1 MAEHIAIVF
10 ESIYHFSKGGA
21 EKRLFEIAKGLV
33 AKGYKVSWF
42 GFNYWQGDSPLIVD
56 GINLYG
62 VMPYQSMRGTNG
74 GRRGVLGVLKYCFAL
89 FRYKFPNDVD
99 FILAGQAPLVHIL
112 VLKLKTMFRPVPII
126 VDCWEVWHDHW
137 LDYYG
142 SFKGRAGI
150 LVEKLVFS
158 AADHLIAISDHTV
171 KELALYD
178 IPKEKI
184 SLAHNGVSYERI
196 LSLKPSEIRS
206 DIIYFGRLVKH
217 KNVDVLI
224 KAVDILRRR
233 FPDIKVFILGGG
245 PEEVRLKKLANDLG
259 LTDTIKFWGVIE
271 NHDDALRLLKASK
284 ISIIPSTSEGGGC
297 IALFEANACGL
308 PVIAV
313 RHEQG
318 IDFNLIIDGVN
329 GYWVQNLSETLIAGK
344 AVELLANP
352 QLLEKM
358 KSLSTEQMKK
368 HDWVS
373 IVKVYDNLFL
383 HYSMR
388 KC

>member
-1 MAEHIAIVF
+1 MAKHVAIVF

-21 EKRLFEIAKGLV
+21 EKRLYEIAKGLV
-33 AKGYKVSWF
+33 ANGYKVSWF
-42 GFNYWQGDSPLIVD
+42 GYNYWQGRSPLIID

-62 VMPYQSMRGTNG
+62 VMPYESMRGSDG
-74 GRRGVLGVLKYCFAL
+74 GRRGLFRVLKYCFAL
-89 FRYKFPNDVD
+89 LRYKFPNDVD
-99 FILAGQAPLVHIL
+99 FMLAGQAPLIHIL
-112 VLKLKTMFRPVPII
+112 VLKMKTVFRQVPIM

-142 SFKGRAGI
+142 SLKGRAGI
-150 LVEKLVFS
+150 LVEKFILS
-158 AADHLIAISDHTV
+158 IADHLIAISDHTV
-171 KELALYD
+171 KELALYS

-184 SLAHNGVSYERI
+184 SLAHNGVSYEKI
-196 LSLKPSEIRS
+196 LSLEPSEISS

-224 KAVDILRRR
+224 KAVDILRRK
-233 FPDIKVFILGGG
+233 FPDIKVFVLGGG
-245 PEEVRLKKLANDLG
+245 PEEVRLKKLARDLG
-259 LTDTIKFWGVIE
+259 LTDTIKFFGVIE

-313 RHEQG
+313 KHEQG
-318 IDFNLIIDGVN
+318 IDFNLITNGVN
-329 GYWVQNLSETLIAGK
+329 GYWVQNLSETLIAAR

-352 QLLEKM
+352 NILEKM
-358 KSLSTEQMKK
+358 KKISVEQMKK
-368 HDWVS
+368 HDWAS
-373 IVKVYDNLFL
+373 IVEVYDKLFL
-383 HYSMR
+383 QYS
-388 KC
+388 KA